1 MPTVRKAISDMQ
13 TQRIGEVSRIAIGDP
28 DVIPLWFGE
37 PDLDTPEFIRRAA
50 IDAMQAGHTRY
61 VNKRGIP
68 ELRQV
73 ILDYTRTHFGLDLE
87 PERITVTASGMTA
100 ILMATETLVDNGDN
114 VVMVA
119 PIWPNIFY
127 CTQTMGG
134 ESRYVRLD
142 STETGWQ
149 LDLDKLFDACDERTK
164 AIFIASPSN
173 PTGWLME
180 PEQQQEVL
188 DFCRKRGLW
197 IIADEVYHRI
207 VYDRPVAPSF
217 LSIAEPDDAL
227 YVVHSMSK
235 AWCMTGWRCG
245 WLVHPAELGD
255 KMGDLSGI
263 NNTGATSFVQH
274 AAAVALRDGEE
285 FVAHGVERCRR
296 GRDIVHQRLGG
307 HDRIT
312 LAAPKAA
319 FYAFPEIAGLTDD
332 LAFAKQLVREHRVG
346 VAPGSAFGPG
356 NEGFLRLCFA
366 KSDAQLSQAMD
377 RIEAGLD
384 RLLPFFLG
392 RQLAALISN

>member
-1 MPTVRKAISDMQ
+1 
-13 TQRIGEVSRIAIGDP
+13 
-28 DVIPLWFGE
+28 
-37 PDLDTPEFIRRAA
+37 
-50 IDAMQAGHTRY
+50 
-61 VNKRGIP
+61 
-68 ELRQV
+68 
-73 ILDYTRTHFGLDLE
+73 
-87 PERITVTASGMTA
+87 
-100 ILMATETLVDNGDN
+100 VDNGDN

-319 FYAFPEIAGLTDD
+319 FYAFPEIVGLTDD

-384 RLLPFFLG
+384 RL
-392 RQLAALISN
+392 

>member
-1 MPTVRKAISDMQ
+1 MQ
-13 TQRIGEVSRIAIGDP
+13 TQRIGEVSRIAIGNP
-28 DVIPLWFGE
+28 DVIALWFGE
-37 PDLDTPEFIRRAA
+37 PDLDTPAFIRQAA
-50 IDAMQAGHTRY
+50 IDAMQAGQTRY

-68 ELRQV
+68 ELRQA
-73 ILDYTRTHFGLDLE
+73 ILDYTQAQFGIGLE
-87 PERITVTASGMTA
+87 GERITVTGSGMTA
-100 ILMATETLVDNGDN
+100 IMIATETLVDNGDN
-114 VVMVA
+114 VVMIS

-134 ESRYVRLD
+134 ESRHVRLD
-142 STETGWQ
+142 LTESGWR
-149 LDLDKLFDACDERTK
+149 LDLDKLFDTCDERTK

-180 PEQQQEVL
+180 REEQQAVL
-188 DFCRKRGLW
+188 EFCRRRGIW

-207 VYDRPVAPSF
+207 VYDRAVAPSF
-217 LSIAEPDDAL
+217 LSIADPEDAL

-263 NNTGATSFVQH
+263 NNTGSTSFVQH
-274 AAAVALRDGEE
+274 AAAVALRDGED
-285 FVAHGVERCRR
+285 FVAESVEHCRR
-296 GRDIVHQRLGG
+296 GRDLVHQRLGG
-307 HDRIT
+307 HPRVT

-319 FYAFPEIAGLTDD
+319 FYAFPKIAGLTDD

-346 VAPGSAFGPG
+346 LAPGSAFGPG

-366 KSDAQLSQAMD
+366 KSEAQLSAAMD

-384 RLLPFFLG
+384 TL
-392 RQLAALISN
+392 

>member
-1 MPTVRKAISDMQ
+1 
-13 TQRIGEVSRIAIGDP
+13 
-28 DVIPLWFGE
+28 
-37 PDLDTPEFIRRAA
+37 
-50 IDAMQAGHTRY
+50 
-61 VNKRGIP
+61 
-68 ELRQV
+68 
-73 ILDYTRTHFGLDLE
+73 
-87 PERITVTASGMTA
+87 
-100 ILMATETLVDNGDN
+100 
-114 VVMVA
+114 
-119 PIWPNIFY
+119 
-127 CTQTMGG
+127 MGG

-227 YVVHSMSK
+227 YVIHSMSK

-245 WLVHPAELGD
+245 WMVHPAELGD

-274 AAAVALRDGEE
+274 AAAVALRDGED
-285 FVAHGVERCRR
+285 FVAQGVERCRR

-307 HDRIT
+307 HHRIT

-332 LAFAKQLVREHRVG
+332 LEFAKLLVREHRVG

-366 KSDAQLSQAMD
+366 KSEAQLSEAMD

-384 RLLPFFLG
+384 TL
-392 RQLAALISN
+392 

>member
-1 MPTVRKAISDMQ
+1 MPVVRSAIAQMQ

-37 PDLDTPEFIRRAA
+37 PDLDTPEFIRQAA
-50 IDAMQAGHTRY
+50 IDAMQAGETRY

-68 ELRQV
+68 ELRQA
-73 ILDYTRTHFGLDLE
+73 ILDYTQSQFGVGLD
-87 PERITVTASGMTA
+87 PERITVTGSGMTA
-100 ILMATETLVDNGDN
+100 IMIATETLVDNGDN
-114 VVMVA
+114 VVLVS

-127 CTQTMGG
+127 CVQTMGG
-134 ESRYVRLD
+134 ETRHVRLD
-142 STETGWQ
+142 LTETGWQ

-180 PEQQQEVL
+180 PEQQRAVL
-188 DFCRKRGLW
+188 DFCRERGIW

-217 LSIAEPDDAL
+217 LSITEPDDAL
-227 YVVHSMSK
+227 YIIHSMSK

-255 KMGDLSGI
+255 HLGDLSGI
-263 NNTGATSFVQH
+263 NNPGSTSFVQY
-274 AAAVALRDGEE
+274 ASARALSEGED
-285 FVAHGVERCRR
+285 FVAEMVARCRR
-296 GRDIVHQRLGG
+296 GRDVVHQRLGG
-307 HDRIT
+307 MERIN

-319 FYAFPEIAGLTDD
+319 FYAFPEIIGLKDD
-332 LAFAKQLVREHRVG
+332 LEFAKKLVREHRVG
-346 VAPGSAFGPG
+346 LAPGSAFGPG

-366 KSDAQLSQAMD
+366 KSEEQLSDAMD
-377 RIEAGLD
+377 RIEAGLKT
-384 RLLPFFLG
+384 L
-392 RQLAALISN
+392 

>member
-1 MPTVRKAISDMQ
+1 MPVVRPAIAEMQ
-13 TQRIGEVSRIAIGDP
+13 TQRIGEVSRIGIGNP

-37 PDLDTPEFIRRAA
+37 PDLDTPEFIRQAA
-50 IDAMQAGHTRY
+50 IDAMQAGQTRY

-68 ELRQV
+68 ELRQA
-73 ILDYTRTHFGLDLE
+73 ILDYTQTQFGVGLD
-87 PERITVTASGMTA
+87 PERITVTGSGMTA
-100 ILMATETLVDNGDN
+100 IMIATETLVNNGDN
-114 VVMVA
+114 VVLVS

-127 CTQTMGG
+127 CVQTMGG
-134 ESRYVRLD
+134 ESRHVRLD
-142 STETGWQ
+142 QGENGWS

-180 PEQQQEVL
+180 PEQQRAVL
-188 DFCRKRGLW
+188 DFCRERGIW

-227 YVVHSMSK
+227 YIVHSMSK

-263 NNTGATSFVQH
+263 NNTGSTSFVQH
-274 AAAVALRDGEE
+274 AAAVAIREGED
-285 FVAHGVERCRR
+285 FVAEGVERSRR
-296 GRDIVHQRLGG
+296 ARDLVHQRLGG
-307 HDRIT
+307 MERIS

-319 FYAFPEIAGLTDD
+319 FYAFPQIVGLEDD
-332 LAFAKQLVREHRVG
+332 LEFAKQLVREHQVG
-346 VAPGSAFGPG
+346 LAPGSAFGPG
-356 NEGFLRLCFA
+356 NEGYLRLCFA
-366 KSDAQLSQAMD
+366 KSEEQLSAAMD
-377 RIEAGLD
+377 RIEAGLKT
-384 RLLPFFLG
+384 L
-392 RQLAALISN
+392 

>member
-1 MPTVRKAISDMQ
+1 MPTVRTAIAEMQ

-37 PDLDTPEFIRRAA
+37 PDLDTPAFIRQAA

-68 ELRQV
+68 ELRQA
-73 ILDYTRTHFGLDLE
+73 ILDYTQKHFDVALE
-87 PERITVTASGMTA
+87 PERITVTGSGMTA

-142 STETGWQ
+142 LTETGWK

-173 PTGWLME
+173 PTGWMME
-180 PEQQQEVL
+180 PDEQQAVL
-188 DFCRKRGLW
+188 DFCRQRGIW

-217 LSIAEPDDAL
+217 LSISEPEDAL
-227 YVVHSMSK
+227 YVIHSMSK

-245 WLVHPAELGD
+245 WLVHPASLGD
-255 KMGDLSGI
+255 KIGDLSGI
-263 NNTGATSFVQH
+263 NNTGATSFVQY
-274 AAAVALRDGEE
+274 AAAVALNDGED
-285 FVAHGVERCRR
+285 FVAEGVDRCRR
-296 GRDIVHQRLGG
+296 GREIVHQRLGG
-307 HDRIT
+307 HERIT

-319 FYAFPEIAGLTDD
+319 FYAFPKIAGLTDD
-332 LAFAKQLVREHRVG
+332 LEFAKHLVREHRVG

-366 KSDAQLSQAMD
+366 KSEAKLSQAMD

-384 RLLPFFLG
+384 EL
-392 RQLAALISN
+392 